1 MIASFSLLD
10 ASITYDADNQ
20 LQHHLIHIATTV
32 DGTNNDFESMIEV
45 LKECCEYVEPLQT
58 EFHVYTEMHVCGV

>member
-20 LQHHLIHIATTV
+20 LQHHLIHIATTA
-32 DGTNNDFESMIEV
+32 DGTNNDFESMIKV
-45 LKECCEYVEPLQT
+45 LKDCCEYVAIQKCMSILGFNDCLT
-58 EFHVYTEMHVCGV
+58 